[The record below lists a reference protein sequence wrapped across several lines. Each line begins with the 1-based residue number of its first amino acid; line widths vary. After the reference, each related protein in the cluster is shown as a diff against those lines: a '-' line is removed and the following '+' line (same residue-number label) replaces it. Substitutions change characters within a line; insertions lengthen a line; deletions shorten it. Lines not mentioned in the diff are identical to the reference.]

1 MKIKRLFWILFLLN
15 LLNYIDRQVL
25 YAVFPL
31 LQADLQLTDFQL
43 GILASVFMVVYMCY
57 APVMG
62 YLAGRIARPKL
73 IGLSALIW
81 SGATLCC
88 AGAKNYVSLLV
99 PRALVGVGEGG
110 FTTLAQPF
118 LAEHYPKKNHAW
130 VLALFG
136 LALPVGSALG
146 YVLGGLLGQQ
156 GGWRLAFAVVGFP
169 GVLLGIWAL
178 NGLQERP
185 LVISQHKH
193 TPFKAY
199 LTLFHNRSF
208 LYVCLAQ
215 AMSTFVMG
223 GLAAWMPMY
232 LHRYAGLGIAHAG
245 TYFGILVIT
254 GGILGTLLGGKI
266 AARWLAHCHTAYYH
280 IIGICFLTAL
290 PFCWGALYIAQTAG
304 ILTCL
309 AIALTLLFMPTG
321 AIAAALVK
329 TTSVEVRTMA
339 FAVNIFI
346 IHVLGDA
353 ISPTLVGWGSNMWNL
368 KTAVFVCT
376 LMLLPGAWFSR
387 KAKQNSYPET

>member
-15 LLNYIDRQVL
+15 LLNYIDRQIL

-31 LQADLQLTDFQL
+31 LQIDLQLTDLQL
-43 GILASVFMVVYMCY
+43 GILASAFMVVYMCY

-62 YLAGRIARPKL
+62 YFSGRIARPKL

-88 AGAKNYVSLLV
+88 AGARNYVSLLV
-99 PRALVGVGEGG
+99 PRAFVGVGEGG

-118 LAEHYPKKNHAW
+118 LAEHYPKQNHAW

-136 LALPVGSALG
+136 LALPIGSALG
-146 YVLGGLLGQQ
+146 YVLGAVVGQW
-156 GGWRLAFAVVGFP
+156 GGWRLAFAVVGLP
-169 GVLLGIWAL
+169 GLFLGVWAFR
-178 NGLQERP
+178 GLRDN
-185 LVISQHKH
+185 
-193 TPFKAY
+193 TPTTVSKKYAPMKAY
-199 LTLFHNRSF
+199 LTLLQNRPF

-232 LHRYAGLGIAHAG
+232 LHRYCGLDIAHAG
-245 TYFGILVIT
+245 TYFGILVIA
-254 GGILGTLLGGKI
+254 GGLVGTLIGGKI
-266 AARWLAHCHTAYYH
+266 AGKALEHTPNAYYYV
-280 IIGICFLTAL
+280 ISVCLLAAL
-290 PFCWGALYIAQTAG
+290 PFCWASLYVTQAG
-304 ILTCL
+304 IVLACL
-309 AIALTLLFMPTG
+309 SAALTILFMPTG

-329 TTSVEVRTMA
+329 TTSAEVRTMA

-346 IHVLGDA
+346 IHLLGDA
-353 ISPTLVGWGSNMWNL
+353 ISPTLVGWGSSIWNL

-376 LMLLPGAWFSR
+376 LMLVPGAWFSWR
-387 KAKQNSYPET
+387 AKMCSL